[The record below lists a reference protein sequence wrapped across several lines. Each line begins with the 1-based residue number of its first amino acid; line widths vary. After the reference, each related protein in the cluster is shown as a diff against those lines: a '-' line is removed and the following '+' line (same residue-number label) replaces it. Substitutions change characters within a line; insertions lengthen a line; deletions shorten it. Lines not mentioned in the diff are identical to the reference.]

1 MKLLHSMDAES
12 GDLRPNHNLK
22 LVFSPV
28 RHVYHRSAVFQILPF
43 LQFLLR
49 MDLYIPFHR
58 SKSYIRIFSGSISST
73 LRKRTSPMPSS
84 SGMSKQTSGFVFS
97 FSVKQKFTRFS
108 HGTCTEKIHFSFFCS
123 RSERK
128 RTSFCFSHIPFPFL
142 LPAICSVYL
151 YILFIYKKCFDQ
163 NLFFIGTVI

>member
-58 SKSYIRIFSGSISST
+58 SKSYIRIF
-73 LRKRTSPMPSS
+73 
-84 SGMSKQTSGFVFS
+84 QD
-97 FSVKQKFTRFS
+97 Q
-108 HGTCTEKIHFSFFCS
+108 
-123 RSERK
+123 
-128 RTSFCFSHIPFPFL
+128 FL
-142 LPAICSVYL
+142 LHLGNVPLLCLLTPACQSRL
-151 YILFIYKKCFDQ
+151 PALCFLLCKAEVHTFFPSEPAQ
-163 NLFFIGTVI
+163 KNSLFFLLQPLRTEADFLLFFSYSVSFLTASHLFRISLHSLYL

>member
-12 GDLRPNHNLK
+12 GDFRPNHNLK

-58 SKSYIRIFSGSISST
+58 SKSYIRIFQDQFLLHLGNVPLLC
-73 LRKRTSPMPSS
+73 LRHVKADFRLC
-84 SGMSKQTSGFVFS
+84 VS

-108 HGTCTEKIHFSFFCS
+108 HRNLHRKIHFSFFCS